1 MDLAARLGDAG
12 FTPGAKHF
20 SALFSVLE
28 AGGDQAELAEKAL
41 ARAGGSVVESVRR
54 RLVDAPPALRARLT
68 TVLGKVAATGSADAT
83 AMVGGLLD
91 DDDWRTRRAAARA
104 FAKIRG
110 EGVEAR
116 LVARWATESQVEV
129 RRALAETMGRAGG
142 AAALAALSTTAPSP
156 DPELTR
162 LVANAVTT
170 LTREGAREAPS
181 SIAADVAPSAPA
193 VLVFHVRRGLE
204 PLLLEELSSWG
215 ARLVAPGVVTA
226 TLSGPLSTVFQA
238 RTWLSFGFRVPAV
251 PVRGE
256 VADAVASAIASRP
269 AREVFRRFTKG
280 AVRFRLAFGD
290 GAHHRALSWAIA
302 SGVRERAPEL
312 INDPTSS
319 TWEVTVV
326 EHEKTARVELSPRAL
341 DDPRFAYRRGDV
353 PAASHPTIA
362 AALARIAG
370 VRDDDVVW
378 DPFCGSGLELVERAR
393 LGPCKVLVGTDV
405 DHRAIE
411 TARGNVSSAGV
422 TARIAKG
429 DAREYR
435 VPGVSLIITN
445 PPMGRRVSNKAELGP
460 LLDDAL
466 ASWAAQLVP
475 GGRIVWIS
483 PMAGTSRR
491 AEKLGL
497 RVALLR
503 DVDMGGF
510 TAQLQR
516 FDKV

>member
-20 SALFSVLE
+20 LPLFAVLE
-28 AGGDQAELAEKAL
+28 AGGDQADLAEKAL
-41 ARAGGSVVESVRR
+41 ARAGEAVVEPVRR
-54 RLVDAPPALRARLT
+54 RLVDAPSPLRARLAV
-68 TVLGKVAATGSADAT
+68 VLGRVAAGGSASAVDLVT
-83 AMVGGLLD
+83 GLLG

-116 LVARWATESQVEV
+116 LVERWSSEPQVEV
-129 RRALAETMGRAGG
+129 RRSLAESMGRAG
-142 AAALAALSTTAPSP
+142 AEASLRALSATTPP
-156 DPELTR
+156 TDPELAR
-162 LVANAVTT
+162 LLANAITT
-170 LTREGAREAPS
+170 LTREGSRET
-181 SIAADVAPSAPA
+181 PSAIAGDVSPA
-193 VLVFHVRRGLE
+193 APALLVFHVRRGLE
-204 PLLLEELSSWG
+204 PVLVEELAAWG
-215 ARLVAPGVVTA
+215 ARNVAPGVVTA
-226 TLSGPLSTVFQA
+226 TLNGPLSSVHVA
-238 RTWLSFGFRVPAV
+238 RTWLSFGFRIAPV

-256 VADAVASAIASRP
+256 VADAVASAISSRA
-269 AREVFRRFTKG
+269 AREIFRRFTVG
-280 AVRFRLAFGD
+280 TVRFRLAFSD
-290 GAHHRALSWAIA
+290 AAHHRALSWAIA
-302 SGVRERAPEL
+302 SAVRERAPEL
-312 INDPTSS
+312 VNDPTSS

-326 EHEKTARVELSPRAL
+326 EHEKTARIELSPRAL
-341 DDPRFAYRRGDV
+341 EDPRFAYRRGDV

-370 VRDDDVVW
+370 PRENDVVW
-378 DPFCGSGLELVERAR
+378 DPFCGSGLELIERAR
-393 LGPCKVLVGTDV
+393 LGGCKALVGTDV
-405 DHRAIE
+405 DTRAIE
-411 TARGNVSSAGV
+411 TARQNVASAGV

-483 PMAGTSRR
+483 PMAGTARR

-497 RVALLR
+497 RVTERR

-510 TAQLQR
+510 TAQLQ
-516 FDKV
+516 KLEKP